1 MVTQARCEALA
12 EILAEAEKLKMY
24 RLDGATYSEKCD
36 GLFARINSVLG
47 DLEVEDLSTGDIDQ
61 IKSIKEMILR
71 EEMFAQSYA
80 NLRDP
85 NKWFGSIND

>member
-1 MVTQARCEALA
+1 MAQSRSQALA

-36 GLFARINSVLG
+36 DLVVRINSVLG
-47 DLEVEDLSTGDIDQ
+47 DLEVEDLNTGDIDQ

-71 EEMFAQSYA
+71 EEIFAQSSA
-80 NLRDP
+80 DLRDP
-85 NKWFGSIND
+85 NKWFGSLND